1 MSDIEVRA
9 IREDEMRDYLV
20 SVHTA
25 FHMGS
30 DVSDEQVEFGR
41 TYMSDLSRR
50 LGAFVDGSLCG
61 TAGSFA
67 TELTVPGFNTI
78 PMTAVTQ
85 VTVLPT
91 HRRRGLLR
99 EMMEYQLRDAHARGE
114 LAAMLIAAEWPIYG
128 RFGYGMAIEA
138 AMTVV
143 DADAAVFRD
152 PQIRGSF
159 EVVDLPT
166 LRTLAPEPFDR
177 HRLVTPGAISREPI
191 AWDILTGIAPRPGDD
206 PPKKRVRVLHRDP
219 AGTLDGYVVYETS
232 GDWVHNRP
240 KLKVDVL
247 EMIANNNDATVD
259 LWRYLC
265 AIDWVSEIQAHARAV
280 DEDVRQLFADGRVAH
295 QAHRSDRMWVR
306 LIDVPAA
313 LGGAAIRRARVDRAR
328 RARRPLWGRTLPS
341 RGRPRSG
348 DLCFDRRDGR
358 RGARRRCARCRL
370 PRRWP
375 TPPVRPHWNHRRA
388 HRRRGGRPRPLDAH
402 RPLPVGNHRFL
413 TSSLDPKRVDLD
425 ADSPS
430 RTGRCREGVAQGAVI
445 LRSKQPTIL
454 HRAEHVDPQW

>member
-1 MSDIEVRA
+1 
-9 IREDEMRDYLV
+9 MRDYLV
-20 SVHTA
+20 SVQTA

-30 DVSDEQVEFGR
+30 DVSDEQVEFAR
-41 TYMSDLSRR
+41 TYMNDLSRR

-61 TAGSFA
+61 TSGSFA

-78 PMTAVTQ
+78 PLAAVTQ

-99 EMMEYQLRDAHARGE
+99 EMMEYQLRDAQARGE

-152 PQIRGSF
+152 PQIRGSL

-177 HRLVTPGAISREPI
+177 HRLMTPGAIGREPI
-191 AWDILTGIAPRPGDD
+191 AWDILTGVAPRPGDD
-206 PPKKRVRVLHRDP
+206 PPKNRVRVLHRDP
-219 AGTLDGYVVYETS
+219 AGALDGYVVYETS

-247 EMIANNNDATVD
+247 EMIANNDDAAVD
-259 LWRYLC
+259 LWRFLC

-280 DEDVRQLFADGRVAH
+280 DEDVRQLFVDGRVAH
-295 QAHRSDRMWVR
+295 QAHRNDRMWVR
-306 LIDVPAA
+306 LLDVPAA
-313 LGGAAIRRARVDRAR
+313 LAARRYEVPVSIVLDVNDPLFGGGRFRLEGDPDEATCVATDEAADVALNVDVLGAAYLGGSPLHPYVIAGSIKERTDRAVAR
-328 RARRPLWGRTLPS
+328 LDQAMRTARAPWAT
-341 RGRPRSG
+341 
-348 DLCFDRRDGR
+348 
-358 RGARRRCARCRL
+358 
-370 PRRWP
+370 
-375 TPPVRPHWNHRRA
+375 
-388 HRRRGGRPRPLDAH
+388 
-402 RPLPVGNHRFL
+402 
-413 TSSLDPKRVDLD
+413 
-425 ADSPS
+425 
-430 RTGRCREGVAQGAVI
+430 TGF
-445 LRSKQPTIL
+445 
-454 HRAEHVDPQW
+454 